1 MASGTWHHCNSYE
14 RKILKIVK
22 TRFHCGE
29 WVDDDQAHVWEDWE
43 VDWEV
48 DREVDWE
55 VDRTRYY
62 NFFGAELN
70 QEGF

>member
-1 MASGTWHHCNSYE
+1 MFASNSTEFIYIGSWHHCNSYE

-43 VDWEV
+43 VDK
-48 DREVDWE
+48 
-55 VDRTRYY
+55 TRYY
-62 NFFGAELN
+62 NFFGGELN

>member
-1 MASGTWHHCNSYE
+1 MFASNSTEFIYIGSWHHCNSYE
-14 RKILKIVK
+14 RKILKLVK

-43 VDWEV
+43 VD
-48 DREVDWE
+48 
-55 VDRTRYY
+55 RTINY
-62 NFFGAELN
+62 NFFGGELN

>member
-1 MASGTWHHCNSYE
+1 MFANNSTEFINIGIWHHCNFYE

-29 WVDDDQAHVWEDWE
+29 WVDDDQAHVWEG
-43 VDWEV
+43 
-48 DREVDWE
+48 WE
-55 VDRTRYY
+55 VDRTRY
-62 NFFGAELN
+62 FFWWELN